1 MVGHLFQGRYKAFL
15 VEKDLYALA
24 LLRYIHENPVKA
36 GVVAAP
42 QGYEW
47 SSDRYYRRGKG
58 EDWLDVG
65 SGTGGISERAARA
78 GANVR
83 GVDLAPVLVE
93 TAKRRAAEH
102 GLEIDYQVGDAEQL
116 PFEDGSFDV
125 VSSSV
130 GAIFAP
136 DHPAVALE
144 LARVTR
150 PGGRIGL
157 TAWRSDGLIG
167 DFFRTLAPFQPTP
180 PPGAGSPLA
189 WGDPAHAHAQEL
201 LGGDFELEFHDGIS
215 VHEAA
220 SPEESWELF
229 SKAFG
234 PIVTALKRLPA
245 DEGEQLHQAY
255 VELLGKDSVD
265 GAVRQERLYTVILG
279 RRK

>member
-1 MVGHLFQGRYKAFL
+1 MAFEELKERQGEMWGSGPFELIEEAIADMHADL
-15 VEKDLYALA
+15 VARL
-24 LLRYIHENPVKA
+24 
-36 GVVAAP
+36 GVN
-42 QGYEW
+42 E
-47 SSDRYYRRGKG
+47 G

-65 SGTGGISERAARA
+65 SGTGGISERAAKA

-83 GVDLAPVLVE
+83 GVDLAPALVE

-116 PFEDGSFDV
+116 PFEDASFDV

-136 DHPAVALE
+136 DHPAVARE

-157 TAWRSDGLIG
+157 TAWRSDGRIG

-189 WGDPAHAHAQEL
+189 WGDPAHAREL
-201 LGGDFELEFHDGIS
+201 LGGEFELEFHDGIS

-245 DEGEQLHQAY
+245 DEGEHLHQAY

-265 GAVRQERLYTVILG
+265 GVVRQERLYAVILG